1 MRALRSAGT
10 IRSNLTKILIG
21 ALVPMAFLGAWQGML
36 TYQDSRKLVSE
47 RLRASAWGIA
57 ESERDPFIIA
67 RHSLQ
72 MVGQLDVVKR
82 MGPGCDQLMSDAR
95 NGATG
100 IINFVRTDR
109 IGAVRCS
116 GLPFQPG
123 ATLAQNPVWQRAARD
138 SSFVLGGRQ
147 IGEISRMPVVLVFL
161 PLFDERGA
169 FDGTVSAGVSLGR
182 LSETLKSRQRALGGT
197 VVLVDRQGR
206 IVLSEGPS
214 QFDAIPTAAAGLL
227 EPQTLKSRD
236 GRHWTFVAAP
246 MFERD
251 LLVIY
256 AEPRANFANA
266 ALSRIWLILALPLLA
281 GALSLAGIWFA
292 TQRYLLDWFP
302 RLHGLT
308 ERIAEERPIEDRGDF
323 AAAPTEIADIAE
335 DLHETATKLSLSRAA
350 LQRAFDTQKSLTRE
364 LNHRVRN
371 NIQIIVS
378 LLTMQSEKAPDEPV
392 REILDQARAR
402 VSAIGVVH
410 RYMYDQDEDR
420 LGEVAAAQLLFDLCA
435 QIRTSSRRSTELEL
449 QVDADAHC
457 RITFDHA
464 VPLVLFALEAIT
476 AAAQGTHRIN
486 VALRSEEHGCR
497 LEVTDDLP
505 GTGVPHGDCELLGA
519 LAEQMGG
526 HFGSEQTGAG
536 TTTWLEFVPG

>member
-1 MRALRSAGT
+1 MRELRSAGT

-21 ALVPMAFLGAWQGML
+21 ALVPMAFLGAWQGVL

-47 RLRASAWGIA
+47 RLRARAWGIA

-72 MVGQLDVVKR
+72 MLAQLNAVKR
-82 MGPGCDQLMSDAR
+82 IGPGCDQLMNDAR

-100 IINFVRTDR
+100 ITNFVRADPT
-109 IGAVRCS
+109 GAVRCS
-116 GLPFQPG
+116 GIPYQAG
-123 ATLAQNPVWQRAARD
+123 ATLAQNRAWQRAARGR
-138 SSFVLGGRQ
+138 SFVLGERQ
-147 IGEISRMPVVLVFL
+147 MGEIARVPVLLVFL
-161 PLFDERGA
+161 PLFDEQGA
-169 FDGTVSAGVSLGR
+169 FDGTVSAGISLNR
-182 LSETLKSRQRALGGT
+182 LSETLESRQRALGGT
-197 VVLVDRQGR
+197 IALVNREGQ

-214 QFDAIPTAAAGLL
+214 QFDLVPDPAAGLS

-236 GRHWTFVAAP
+236 GRHWAFVAAP
-246 MFERD
+246 MFDRD

-256 AEPRANFANA
+256 AEPRSNFASA

-281 GALSLAGIWFA
+281 GLLSLAGVWFA

-308 ERIAEERPIEDRGDF
+308 ERIAEERPIEDRGEF
-323 AAAPTEIADIAE
+323 AEAPTEIADIAE
-335 DLHETATKLSLSRAA
+335 DLHETASKLSLSRAA
-350 LQRAFDTQKSLTRE
+350 LQRAFETQKSLTRE

-378 LLTMQSEKAPDEPV
+378 LLTMQSEKAPQEPM

-402 VSAIGVVH
+402 VAAIGLVH

-457 RITFDHA
+457 RIGFDHA
-464 VPLVLFALEAIT
+464 VPLMLFALEAIS
-476 AAAQGTHRIN
+476 AAARGTDQIN
-486 VALRSEEHGCR
+486 VGLRSEDHGCR
-497 LEVTDDLP
+497 LEVSDGVP
-505 GTGVPHGDCELLGA
+505 GTGTPLGDCELLGA
-519 LAEQMGG
+519 LAEQIGG
-526 HFGSEQTGAG
+526 RFGSEQTDAG
-536 TTTWLEFVPG
+536 TLTWLEFVPA